1 MNAEAVLSPPVKTV
15 VSGERSD
22 AADQE
27 PQASTSGVKSGASRT
42 GTARLGTRG
51 AGTAVR
57 ATSWRAER
65 GVHAPAG
72 PAAVLMVRPHRFRVN
87 PETAADN
94 AFQRSILGDDNLAA
108 RAHQESTRLAEQLT
122 AAGVAVLLVEDEL
135 GLSPDSVFPNNWF
148 TTHPDGRIVLCP
160 MFAPNRRQER
170 RDDVVAKLRAHFR
183 VSEVLDLSAAEQRG
197 EFLEGTGS
205 VVIDHE
211 RGVAYACRSNR
222 MSPGL
227 FRQYCRLL
235 GLKPVQFDAVDST
248 GTPVFH
254 TNIMLSVGQ
263 NVVLV
268 GTDMIRERSQREWL
282 LGSLRDSGRTV
293 VELTEEQVTRFAGN
307 ALELSGTQ
315 GPVLAMSATALA
327 ALHPDQVEAISR
339 SVRIVS
345 ADVSTIETSGGSV
358 RCMLAGIHL
367 PPQRD
372 Y

>member
-1 MNAEAVLSPPVKTV
+1 MSAEAVLSPPVKTE

-27 PQASTSGVKSGASRT
+27 RQATTSGVKSGASRT

-65 GVHAPAG
+65 GVPAPAG

-94 AFQRSILGDDNLAA
+94 AFQRSVVDDEGLAA
-108 RAHQESTRLAEQLT
+108 RAYQESTRLAEELT
-122 AAGVAVLLVEDEL
+122 EAGVAVELIEDEL

-170 RDDVVAKLRAHFR
+170 RDDVVTQLRARFQ

-205 VVIDHE
+205 VVIDQE
-211 RGVAYACRSNR
+211 RRLAYACRSNR
-222 MSPGL
+222 LSPGL

-235 GLKPVQFDAVDST
+235 GLKPVQFDAVDSR

-254 TNIMLSVGQ
+254 TNIMLSVGP
-263 NVVLV
+263 NVVLI
-268 GTDMIRERSQREWL
+268 GAEMIRERSQRDWL

-307 ALELSGTQ
+307 ALELSGAE
-315 GPVLAMSATALA
+315 GPLLAMSATALA
-327 ALHPDQVEAISR
+327 ALRPDQVEAISGTT
-339 SVRIVS
+339 RILT
-345 ADVSTIETSGGSV
+345 ADVSTIEASGGSV

-367 PPQRD
+367 EQSF
-372 Y
+372 